1 MNTSPMAM
9 TRETPQVPGQ
19 SPKAAA
25 LRYASFESRVVAG
38 TLDVLV
44 LFIISSLLV
53 SIGSTAILISSD
65 FEKTQASGSAIN
77 LFWACVLAIPPSF
90 ALYLFVCLAWRG
102 QTAGAAV
109 MQVTV
114 LRSDGGGLGVLGA
127 LARLIGM
134 LVYLLIV
141 GLGAM
146 VAFAFRDSL
155 PIAVLAIATALL
167 LAVAGVLWSAFDPRR
182 RTLHDRIA
190 GTIVV
195 RRE

>member
-1 MNTSPMAM
+1 MVMIG
-9 TRETPQVPGQ
+9 ETPQSTPGSQ
-19 SPKAAA
+19 AQQPSA
-25 LRYASFESRVVAG
+25 LRYASFETRVVAG

-53 SIGSTAILISSD
+53 SIGSIVILVSSD
-65 FEKTQASGSAIN
+65 FEKTQASGTAIN
-77 LFWACVLAIPPSF
+77 AFWACVVAIPPTF
-90 ALYLFVCLAWRG
+90 ALYLFLSLAWRG

-109 MQVTV
+109 MQLTV
-114 LRSDGGGLGVLGA
+114 LRSDGRGLGFLGSM
-127 LARLIGM
+127 ARLIGM

-141 GLGAM
+141 GFGAM
-146 VAFAFRDSL
+146 VAYAFRDSL
-155 PIAVLAIATALL
+155 PIAVLAIAAALL
-167 LAVAGVLWSAFDPRR
+167 LAVAGVLWSAFDSRR

>member
-1 MNTSPMAM
+1 MAM
-9 TRETPQVPGQ
+9 THEIPQVPGQ
-19 SPKAAA
+19 QARTPT

-44 LFIISSLLV
+44 LLIVASLLISV
-53 SIGSTAILISSD
+53 GSIVILISSD
-65 FEKTQASGSAIN
+65 FEKTQASGTAIN
-77 LFWACVLAIPPSF
+77 VFWACVVAIPPSF
-90 ALYLFVCLAWRG
+90 ALYLFISLAWRG

-114 LRSDGGGLGVLGA
+114 LRSDGRGLGVFGS
-127 LARLIGM
+127 LARLISM

-155 PIAVLAIATALL
+155 PIAVLAITTALL

-195 RRE
+195 RLE